1 MSEVAA
7 LEAWLYQGNVPLS
20 MLFLG
25 VVMLSYLL
33 EDLAIVT
40 AATLAVEQVMPTP
53 LALLAIFTGIAT
65 GDIGLYWLGKLAQ
78 KVRFFRYRLLR
89 YQRARRVRRTL
100 HHKAFITLFIVRFIP
115 GLRTVGF
122 TLSGFLDVPKMKFL
136 IAVLSATSLWTALIF
151 GSFFQLGSMQW
162 LQQHQINSLL
172 IPIGLV
178 VMLLLN
184 KLISKTLLRNTYG
197 ATRPR

>member
-1 MSEVAA
+1 MSEVAT

-25 VVMLSYLL
+25 VVLLSYLL

-100 HHKAFITLFIVRFIP
+100 YHKAFITLFIVRFIP

>member
-1 MSEVAA
+1 MSEVAT

-25 VVMLSYLL
+25 VVLLSYLL

-122 TLSGFLDVPKMKFL
+122 TLSGFLDVSKMKFL

>member
-1 MSEVAA
+1 MSEVAT

-25 VVMLSYLL
+25 VVLLSYLL

-172 IPIGLV
+172 IPIGLF